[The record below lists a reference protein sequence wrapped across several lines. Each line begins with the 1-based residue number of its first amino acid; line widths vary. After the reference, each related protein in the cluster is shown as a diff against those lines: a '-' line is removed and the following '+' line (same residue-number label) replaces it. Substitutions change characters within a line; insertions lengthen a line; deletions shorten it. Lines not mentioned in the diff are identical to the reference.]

1 MTYKMLKEKLQTL
14 EASGEIND
22 DTLVCGYADE
32 FSHLYEIEDN
42 APITIMPEILVAEQ
56 EDLIN
61 YLKNPDRVEPSER
74 NNLRIAKYELEVNRL
89 KGLGKY
95 VICIGGVPGC

>member
-1 MTYKMLKEKLQTL
+1 MTYKQLKEKLQKL
-14 EASGEIND
+14 EAAGEIND

-42 APITIMPEILVAEQ
+42 APITIMPEILAAEQ
-56 EDLIN
+56 EDLI
-61 YLKNPDRVEPSER
+61 KPSER
-74 NNLRIAKYELEVNRL
+74 NNLRIAKYEFEANRL

-95 VICIGGVPGC
+95 VICIGGVPSC